1 MDSNWFEL
9 NAYINKFTTY
19 SIRYCRL
26 RCATG
31 IGQVRARDREIE
43 RENEGANETFTLQ
56 FESAVGALH
65 QFINVSKVN
74 TYIIHWWQQ
83 TSATLY

>member
-1 MDSNWFEL
+1 M
-9 NAYINKFTTY
+9 
-19 SIRYCRL
+19 
-26 RCATG
+26 
-31 IGQVRARDREIE
+31 RARDREIE

-83 TSATLY
+83 TSATLYIKDKIISKCSNDMYSV